1 MLDYKS
7 SKVLGILEIIG
18 GIQMIILAG
27 ILVAYEVY
35 FRIPENI
42 TQYIVMVFIGIFI
55 TIVGAYIINLGKKQ
69 HSISKGPSSKL
80 QETA

>member
-1 MLDYKS
+1 
-7 SKVLGILEIIG
+7 
-18 GIQMIILAG
+18 MIILAG
-27 ILVAYEVY
+27 ILVAYEIY

-55 TIVGAYIINLGKKQ
+55 TIVGAYIINLSKKQ
-69 HSISKGPSSKL
+69 HLISKKPSCKP